1 MNGANDSAAAEAVQE
16 IKLETEAGNKS
27 GLMSG
32 SIFARLAR
40 GAFLLMLA
48 TILVSWAMTIG
59 NSSPVETP
67 KAPTGRMYS

>member
-1 MNGANDSAAAEAVQE
+1 MNRANESAAAAE
-16 IKLETEAGNKS
+16 IKFGTEAGNKS

-32 SIFARLAR
+32 SIFAKLAR

-67 KAPTGRMYS
+67 APPTGRMYS